1 MIVLTLPRFPLGE
14 CVITP
19 GARAHLAAHAVAEGE
34 LLARHATGDW
44 GQLCPDDVA
53 ENELSLRQGFRI
65 LSCYPVGDERLYV
78 ITEWDRSRTTVLLTH
93 EY

>member
-1 MIVLTLPRFPLGE
+1 MVLAIRQRFPLGV

-19 GARAHLAAHAVAEGE
+19 GAREHLAEHGVAEGD

-44 GQLCPDDVA
+44 GQLEPEDVE
-53 ENELSLRQGFRI
+53 ENELSIREGFRI